1 MPNRLPLFAVLCC
14 LALRVSAA
22 APFAALV
29 GVDSNNIIIP
39 PNGAASIAMVASN
52 AASALA
58 ASEAATAA
66 LAASDSLSNRLTV
79 VEDTIAS
86 QQQHAIFRG
95 FVMSFTSAVEPVTN
109 CTVQILKFA
118 TRTEGTNKVAD
129 IYTWFE
135 VAPTNAP
142 TAEYKANLT
151 TTNAWAYMSAL
162 SNTWPATVAVAA
174 LTNVYQCYM
183 TSLLLPPA
191 YTSAFFRVDGHVQFI
206 TGDTDV
212 LNVTGGLAV
221 NGLRGWSGTRV
232 IGTTTNVFLGGVLV
246 P

>member
-1 MPNRLPLFAVLCC
+1 MHKHLPLLAVLCC
-14 LALRVSAA
+14 LALRSAA
-22 APFAALV
+22 APYAALV

-39 PNGAASIAMVASN
+39 PNGAASISMLASN
-52 AASALA
+52 AAAALA

-66 LAASDSLSNRLTV
+66 LAASDSLSNRLTA

-95 FVMSFTSAVEPVTN
+95 FVTSFTSTVEPVTN
-109 CTVQILKFA
+109 CEVQILKFA

-129 IYTWFE
+129 VYTWFE

-142 TAEYKANLT
+142 TAEYKAKLN
-151 TTNAWAYMSAL
+151 TTNAWAYMAAL
-162 SNTWPATVAVAA
+162 SNTWPATVAVAGA
-174 LTNVYQCYM
+174 TNVYQCYM